1 MEETR
6 GGVTPGDEAQ
16 AQAQTGEADGGEAR
30 SDETRPGDAQAG
42 DARTTGAPS
51 DDARAEEERVEAVI
65 DELRRLKVEDLA
77 LDMGVSL
84 VTVGYQ
90 KLGLTEQTR
99 VLRDLDGAR
108 LAIELL
114 RALLEVLEREGEA
127 AKLAD
132 LRGTLAT
139 MQLNY
144 ARAVA
149 EGTATGPGTGGAA
162 AEPPA

>member
-1 MEETR
+1 MTD
-6 GGVTPGDEAQ
+6 VSDDEAKAGRAAPGGASLEGGQ
-16 AQAQTGEADGGEAR
+16 EDGAAQAAE
-30 SDETRPGDAQAG
+30 SP
-42 DARTTGAPS
+42 
-51 DDARAEEERVEAVI
+51 DDEERVRAVI

-77 LDMGVSL
+77 VDMAVSL

-108 LAIELL
+108 LAIEFL

-149 EGTATGPGTGGAA
+149 EAPAAPQEGAEA
-162 AEPPA
+162 SREAPTEQTDAPHDASAPEEPPA